1 MPITPINLAKNS
13 ITPSSR
19 SKTFNG
25 VYGVARYGI
34 STYGT
39 GTAGAGIFV
48 NLAKNTTTPANLT
61 KN

>member
-1 MPITPINLAKNS
+1 MPITPVNKAKNT
-13 ITPSSR
+13 ITPNSVP
-19 SKTFNG
+19 KTFNG

-39 GTAGAGIFV
+39 GTAGGGLFV
-48 NLAKNTTTPANLT
+48 NLAKNIITPVNLV